1 MRIGIDWGGT
11 KIEGV
16 ALGAGGAVLA
26 RRRIPTPQGDYEAC
40 IRAAAGLVRDLEAE
54 TGATGSVGIG
64 IPGAIS
70 PATGLVKNANSTWL
84 NGRPLDRDMEA
95 ALGRPVR
102 VENDANC
109 LAVSEAVDGA
119 GAGAGIVWAIILGTG
134 CGSGIA
140 IGGRALSG
148 RHRIAGEWG
157 HNPLPWP
164 ALEEVPGPPC
174 YCGRHGCLET
184 WISGPG
190 LAADHARR
198 TGARTTAEAIVAG
211 MRDGEMEAV
220 ATVERFLDRLARG
233 LAHGVNFLDPD
244 VIVLGGGLSNVE
256 ELYRALPTRIAGYVF
271 SDAFTTPIARSRH
284 GDSSG
289 VRGAAWLW
297 GTGDDPPSPEWER
310 GRG

>member
-16 ALGAGGAVLA
+16 ALGPGGAVLA
-26 RRRIPTPQGDYEAC
+26 RRRVPTPQDDYEGC
-40 IRAAAGLVRDLEAE
+40 IRAACDLVRVLEGE
-54 TGATGSVGIG
+54 TGRTGTVGLG

-84 NGRPLDRDMEA
+84 NGRPLDRDLAA

-119 GAGAGIVWAIILGTG
+119 GAGARVVWAIILGTG
-134 CGSGIA
+134 VGSGIA
-140 IGGRALSG
+140 VEGRALSG

-164 ALEEVPGPPC
+164 VPKEMPGPSC
-174 YCGRHGCLET
+174 YCGRRGCLET

-190 LAADHARR
+190 LAADHARG
-198 TGARTTAEAIVAG
+198 TGERASGEGIVDA
-211 MRDGEMEAV
+211 MRRGDLGAS
-220 ATVERFLDRLARG
+220 ATFARFLGRLARG
-233 LAHGVNFLDPD
+233 LAHGVNILDPD
-244 VIVLGGGLSNVE
+244 AIVLGGGLSTVDE
-256 ELYRALPTRIAGYVF
+256 IYAALPELVAAHVF
-271 SDAFTTPIARSRH
+271 SDTFTTPVLRSRH
-284 GDSSG
+284 GDASG

-297 GTGDDPPSPEWER
+297 GPGEGADP
-310 GRG
+310 

>member
-11 KIEGV
+11 KMEGV
-16 ALGAGGAVLA
+16 GLGADGAVLA
-26 RRRIPTPQGDYEAC
+26 RRRIATPQGDYEAC
-40 IRAAAGLVRDLEAE
+40 IAAAAGLVRDLEREAGAE
-54 TGATGSVGIG
+54 GSVGIG

-84 NGRPLDRDMEA
+84 NGRPLDRDLAA

-119 GAGAGIVWAIILGTG
+119 GAGARVVWAIILGTG
-134 CGSGIA
+134 AGSGIA
-140 IGGRALSG
+140 IDGRALSG

-164 ALEEVPGPPC
+164 SLGEVPGPAC

-184 WISGPG
+184 YVSGTG

-198 TGARTTAEAIVAG
+198 TGRRIAAEAVVDAMRAG
-211 MRDGEMEAV
+211 EPAAV
-220 ATVERFLDRLARG
+220 ETWALYVDRLARG
-233 LAHGVNFLDPD
+233 LAHGVNLIDPD

-256 ELYRALPTRIAGYVF
+256 ELAAALPAAMAPYVF
-271 SDAFTTPIARSRH
+271 SDAFTTPVVRSRH
-284 GDSSG
+284 GDASG

-297 GTGDDPPSPEWER
+297 GPGDEGGGP
-310 GRG
+310 